1 MVQSKKDSPEKLATQ
16 DEDKQNNDT
25 THVPDTTSRKQTQ
38 TTLTRHVPSY
48 KQLEPKINR
57 TSVFV
62 IQRRYLI
69 SGAEHFYRLLPL
81 GAIFFS
87 APPLT

>member
-38 TTLTRHVPSY
+38 TTLIRHVPSY
-48 KQLEPKINR
+48 KQLEPKMNR

-69 SGAEHFYRLLPL
+69 SGADPGFQVRGGH
-81 GAIFFS
+81 
-87 APPLT
+87 